1 MNKDVQELLKLLM
14 ELRELYDF
22 MINPFI
28 PVISLHAKRLKNE
41 DKSDSEKRGN
51 KSLVKNVEASC
62 DSHEEVRGVER
73 LKENL
78 IKSREEIGRSLLLKS
93 SDLIYG
99 SPIYQCRCLSFLLG
113 DKARETL
120 DALNESNLIESNV
133 YKSLIGKLEMIQRG
147 KKTPSLLSLV
157 LSTYLLKS
165 KINESFLIVTYS
177 LFSKYIQRVGFDN
190 ERG

>member
-14 ELRELYDF
+14 ELRELYDS

-113 DKARETL
+113 NKVREIL
-120 DALNESNLIESNV
+120 GALNQSNLIENDV
-133 YKSLIGKLEMIQRG
+133 YKSLIGKLEMIQRNE
-147 KKTPSLLSLV
+147 KTPNLLSLI

-165 KINESFLIVTYS
+165 KINESFMIIVYS
-177 LFSKYIQRVGFDN
+177 LLSKYMRKEGFNN